1 MANAS
6 RSAFAPEALV
16 CQGNPSAECR
26 QVVEQLNLDVLA
38 DEDLLPANTLCL
50 YWRDGVLSLGR
61 AGCREHPV
69 AVDFVR
75 ALQQR
80 RQGPELLVKAVTG
93 NLSGKPSVIDA
104 TAGLGRDSGILLS
117 RGLAVVMVEQ
127 NPIVCALLDNALAR
141 LRAEPELAGLA
152 ERVSLS
158 NLDACDYLARNRA
171 DVVYLDPMFAASGKS
186 ALAKKDMQ
194 LFQSLLGHGDEG
206 EMLLDAALA
215 SADYRVV
222 VKRGAKAPPLAGR
235 EPGFAIK
242 GKAVRFDVYPLKS
255 LKQLVSA

>member
-6 RSAFAPEALV
+6 RSAFAPEALI
-16 CQGNPSAECR
+16 CHGDPPAGCR
-26 QVVEQLNLDVLA
+26 QVVERLKL
-38 DEDLLPANTLCL
+38 DLLTDDNSLASNTLSL
-50 YWRDGVLSLGR
+50 DWRDGVLSLGR
-61 AGCREHPV
+61 AGSREHPV

-93 NLSGKPSVIDA
+93 NLSVKPSVIDA
-104 TAGLGRDSGILLS
+104 TAGLGRDTAILLS
-117 RGLAVVMVEQ
+117 RGLAVTMVEQ
-127 NPIVCALLDNALAR
+127 NPVVCALLDNAMDR
-141 LRAEPELAGLA
+141 LRAEPGLA
-152 ERVSLS
+152 EVAQRLGLS
-158 NLDACDYLARNRA
+158 RLNACDYLAVNRA
-171 DVVYLDPMFAASGKS
+171 DVVYLDPMFSASGKS

-194 LFQSLLGHGDEG
+194 LFQSLLGHGDDG
-206 EMLLDAALA
+206 EDLLNAALA

-255 LKQLVSA
+255 LKQLVKA